1 MGIHFAKVTFGL
13 PVETDK
19 PTEETGKKAYKK
31 VIHFVL
37 YTFMYN
43 VFHVV
48 KLPFWIKAV
57 GFLPS
62 TTVLLYLMLK
72 IAQLPPNRT
81 RLPFMVPFVPLLPM
95 SAILANIFN
104 VPPFDTH
111 VGEIHHLVHNWRRY
125 LFWIWNEIL

>member
-1 MGIHFAKVTFGL
+1 
-13 PVETDK
+13 
-19 PTEETGKKAYKK
+19 
-31 VIHFVL
+31 
-37 YTFMYN
+37 MYN

-72 IAQLPPNRT
+72 IAQLPPNRLAQKCENYFKLFRT

-95 SAILANIFN
+95 SAILANIFLMCRLSTLTW
-104 VPPFDTH
+104 VRFTIWCII
-111 VGEIHHLVHNWRRY
+111 GELIFFSINYSLFIRRRY